1 MIWLMVRN
9 YTKLFKIHENKI
21 GTVKKFILHNPRV
34 ARRKDLVYIETEY
47 SFHFSLSKKT
57 IEDQNLARLKY

>member
-9 YTKLFKIHENKI
+9 YTKLLKIHENKI

-34 ARRKDLVYIETEY
+34 ARRKDLETEY
-47 SFHFSLSKKT
+47 SFHFGLSKKT